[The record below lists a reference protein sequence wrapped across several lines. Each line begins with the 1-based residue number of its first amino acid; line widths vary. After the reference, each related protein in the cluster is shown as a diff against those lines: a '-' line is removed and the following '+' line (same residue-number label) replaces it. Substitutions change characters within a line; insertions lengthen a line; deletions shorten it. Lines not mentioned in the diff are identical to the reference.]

1 LQFKHFYMTLQ
12 TQLVATELT
21 QLLHTFQQDLARL
34 EALPENQLQHRP
46 ATGGWNTLECLEH
59 LNRYAAFYLP
69 ELEQAVEKAPPAKHS
84 TYRSGWLGNWFANLI
99 RAEKA
104 RPGKM
109 KAPASKNPAGV
120 SLDRNEVLDTFRAG
134 LMQIQR
140 LLAAAASRD
149 WNAVRVPISLSPWI
163 RLNLGDVLRFYIH
176 HLNRHRQQA
185 IRAAGLPEM

>member
-1 LQFKHFYMTLQ
+1 MTLQ
-12 TQLVATELT
+12 TQPVVTELT
-21 QLLHTFQQDLARL
+21 QLLSTFQQDLARL
-34 EALPENQLQHRP
+34 EVLPEDRLQHRP
-46 ATGGWNTLECLEH
+46 DTGGWNALECLEH

-69 ELEQAVEKAPPAKHS
+69 ELTRAIEKAPAAKHS

-104 RPGKM
+104 KPGKM

-120 SLDRNEVLDTFRAG
+120 PLDRSEVLDTFWTD
-134 LMQIQR
+134 LTQIQR
-140 LLAAAASRD
+140 LLAAATSKD